1 MLDLLLGGSPGA
13 GALQQLPYPPC
24 GVCIQ
29 LRVSQGRFQT
39 SPVIRL
45 RTLRSFRDQQRALAL
60 GQVRGHGLAGRGG
73 VTEHAQQVVGQL
85 EGTAQRIAEG
95 MEPGQQLR
103 VSPREERAELQGPGH
118 RVPARLER
126 RDLERELAVGGPC
139 RRGVQVQCLAD
150 HDLLAQDRE
159 PSEGGQ
165 EDVVGDL
172 TGQEQRVSLDEGEI
186 AEEDRDGAAV
196 GIRVTA
202 PRLGPVPQREGVVD
216 AGTTAPR
223 RRLVDH
229 VVVEQCAGV
238 QQFQG
243 ERGSFDGVELASS
256 RRLEAEQE
264 QRRPDP
270 FATGHEGAQLGCQG
284 CHARMEPLD
293 ARQRDVQCRS
303 QCRVDPVTQ
312 LGQDSRLTR
321 RCGGRLVRPGG
332 TADRALL
339 LAGASP
345 YRSPSTARLRW
356 SRQARHEEAVAL
368 SRPPSL
374 PSVDRP
380 WLRSYPP
387 GVPASYRIPKVPI
400 PRLLDDAVRDF
411 PQAVAVRR
419 GHLDLTHVALR
430 DHVADLVTLFREL
443 GVARGDRLLVATGTT
458 VTTPV
463 VLLAAWRLGAIVVAL
478 PPGSDRDRI
487 AARAVEVGEA
497 TGVIGVLATRDR
509 LQDLLAAG
517 LEVDWAL
524 DSTDE
529 AWLAPPTRFHLPK
542 LRLPRRRAADG
553 PIRELGTAMAEVAS
567 APVTLH
573 GDGPVPV
580 EAPALLVPRWR
591 GDDRRV
597 IVLTHANLV
606 ASTFQARLWV
616 PDIQAGR
623 EHVVVAGDLLA
634 LGPMVLGWLAGMLA
648 GACVELVPPTETAG
662 LARTIARQ
670 RATLAVLAPAHVAA
684 LLSESEG
691 SRHDLS
697 SLRVVLASGGPL
709 DPVSALELE
718 RRTGGARVREG
729 FGVSEAGPITHAQP
743 VYGRTMPGA
752 MGLPVTDTV
761 AIVVDPQ
768 EHGRLRA
775 PGEPGLLLLAGPQV
789 SPGYWRDEAATAER
803 FVDGWLLTED
813 LASVDTDGVFTHH
826 GRRHEVLTLSD
837 GSLVA
842 PRRVEVMLERHPA
855 VVRAGVT
862 CDPSDGE
869 VVALVRCQRRHR
881 PSEEELLTYARE
893 HLDPRSAPERVV
905 LVDEIPETEAGGVER
920 AALRDLLVE
929 R

>member
-1 MLDLLLGGSPGA
+1 
-13 GALQQLPYPPC
+13 
-24 GVCIQ
+24 
-29 LRVSQGRFQT
+29 
-39 SPVIRL
+39 
-45 RTLRSFRDQQRALAL
+45 
-60 GQVRGHGLAGRGG
+60 
-73 VTEHAQQVVGQL
+73 
-85 EGTAQRIAEG
+85 
-95 MEPGQQLR
+95 
-103 VSPREERAELQGPGH
+103 
-118 RVPARLER
+118 
-126 RDLERELAVGGPC
+126 
-139 RRGVQVQCLAD
+139 
-150 HDLLAQDRE
+150 
-159 PSEGGQ
+159 
-165 EDVVGDL
+165 
-172 TGQEQRVSLDEGEI
+172 
-186 AEEDRDGAAV
+186 
-196 GIRVTA
+196 
-202 PRLGPVPQREGVVD
+202 
-216 AGTTAPR
+216 
-223 RRLVDH
+223 
-229 VVVEQCAGV
+229 
-238 QQFQG
+238 
-243 ERGSFDGVELASS
+243 
-256 RRLEAEQE
+256 
-264 QRRPDP
+264 
-270 FATGHEGAQLGCQG
+270 
-284 CHARMEPLD
+284 
-293 ARQRDVQCRS
+293 
-303 QCRVDPVTQ
+303 
-312 LGQDSRLTR
+312 
-321 RCGGRLVRPGG
+321 
-332 TADRALL
+332 
-339 LAGASP
+339 
-345 YRSPSTARLRW
+345 
-356 SRQARHEEAVAL
+356 L